1 MLKPGYQTTEFIIVA
16 LTIVGQLV
24 AALTDHLSP
33 HWAAIASSVAAGAY
47 ALARGLAKL
56 NPPKDSTTTTVA

>member
-1 MLKPGYQTTEFIIVA
+1 VLTPGYRTTEFLIVA
-16 LTIVGQLV
+16 LTILGQLV

-56 NPPKDSTTTTVA
+56 NPPKDSGTATVA